1 MNGYEVAQ
9 RVHEKP
15 ALQRPH
21 LIAVTG
27 YGMES
32 DKQKARDVGID
43 NYLVKPVDADQLH
56 EILSRIVETSN

>member
-9 RVHEKP
+9 RVHEKQD
-15 ALQRPH
+15 LQRPH

-32 DKQKARDVGID
+32 DKRKAKDAGID
-43 NYLVKPVDADQLH
+43 HYLVKPVDPDELH
-56 EILSRIVETSN
+56 EILSRIAVTA